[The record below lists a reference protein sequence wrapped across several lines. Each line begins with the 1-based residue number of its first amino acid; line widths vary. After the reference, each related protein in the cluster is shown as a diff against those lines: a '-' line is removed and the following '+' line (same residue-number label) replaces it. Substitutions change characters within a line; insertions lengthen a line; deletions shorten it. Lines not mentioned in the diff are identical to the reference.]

1 MKLKAYKKKELAVAY
16 APNITERAALNRLN
30 LWIHDNDYLVRRLEE
45 TRYNPYQKVFTLR
58 QVALLFEY
66 LGEP

>member
-1 MKLKAYKKKELAVAY
+1 MKLKAYKKSELAVAY

-30 LWIHDNDYLVRRLEE
+30 LWIRENNELVRRLEE
-45 TRYNPYQKVFTLR
+45 TCYSPYQKVFTLK